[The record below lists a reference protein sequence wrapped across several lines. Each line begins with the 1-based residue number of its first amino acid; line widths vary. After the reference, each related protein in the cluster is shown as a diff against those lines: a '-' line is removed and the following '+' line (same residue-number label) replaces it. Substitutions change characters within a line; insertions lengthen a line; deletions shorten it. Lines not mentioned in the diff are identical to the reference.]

1 MKNAAAAVL
10 VFLVALLASAA
21 SAGPDKKPPSAPSKL
36 AVTALASTQ
45 VDLSWKASKDNVG
58 VAGYRVYR
66 GGVQIGTAN
75 VTTYSATAL
84 DPDTTYT
91 FTVAAYDAA
100 GNVSA
105 QSKRVVATTPA
116 ATVPPPTDAKLLAA
130 SDLVYQGAFLLP
142 ESSLDRTSFSYGGT
156 ALAYNASHNSLF
168 AVGHDWYQLS
178 AEVTIPTLVAS
189 TDLDDLNTAS
199 FLQPFTDATNGK
211 IDNTGGTTNKIGGQL
226 VYQGRLY
233 GTSYIYYDAPG
244 AQVVSHWVRPSTS
257 LSSGKAT
264 GLYQVGELGAGMVS
278 GYLGEIPAAWRG
290 ALGGPVLTGNCC
302 LSIISRTSFG
312 PAAFAFD
319 PARLGAVNPVPDAP
333 LMYYPTAHPELGDWD
348 ATWNP
353 SGGVFFNGTT
363 MVRGVVFPAGTRS
376 VLFFGTQGTG
386 EFCYG
391 EGTDDPALVG
401 LPTGDGS
408 IWCYDPDGSSKGTHG
423 YPYVAQVW
431 AFDANDL
438 VAVRDGT
445 KEPWEVRP
453 YTTWTL
459 SLPFGSGVIGG
470 AAYDASTGS
479 IYVSQQ
485 YGNGTDPVIHVFHVA

>member
-10 VFLVALLASAA
+10 VVLVALTASAA
-21 SAGPDKKPPSAPSKL
+21 SAGRDKKPPTAPSKL

-45 VDLSWKASKDNVG
+45 VGLSWKASKDNVR
-58 VAGYRVYR
+58 VTGYRVYR
-66 GGVQIGTAN
+66 DGAQVGTAN
-75 VTTYSATAL
+75 ATTYSATGL
-84 DPDTTYT
+84 DPATAYW

-100 GNVSA
+100 GNISP
-105 QSKRVVATTPA
+105 QSKPVVATTTGSPPA
-116 ATVPPPTDAKLLAA
+116 PPTDAQLLAA

-142 ESSLDRTSFSYGGT
+142 ASSLDRTSFSYGGT
-156 ALAYNASHNSLF
+156 ALAYNAAHNSLF
-168 AVGHDWYQLS
+168 AVGHDWYQLT
-178 AEVTIPTLVAS
+178 AEVTIPLVVVS
-189 TDLDDLNTAS
+189 NDLDDLNTAS

-211 IDNTGGTTNKIGGQL
+211 IDDTGGTTNKIGGQL
-226 VYQGRLY
+226 VYQGKLY

-257 LSSGKAT
+257 LSSGRAT

-278 GYLGEIPAAWRG
+278 GYLAEIPAAWRA

-312 PAAFAFD
+312 PAFAFD
-319 PARLGAVNPVPDAP
+319 PAQLGAANPVPDTP
-333 LMYYPTAHPELGDWD
+333 LVYYPTGHPELGDWD
-348 ATWNP
+348 ATWDP
-353 SGGVFFNGTT
+353 AGGVFFNGTT
-363 MVRGVVFPAGTRS
+363 TVRGVVFAQGTRS

-423 YPYVAQVW
+423 YPYVAEVW

-438 VAVRDGT
+438 AAVRDGT
-445 KEPWEVRP
+445 KQPWEVRP
-453 YTTWTL
+453 YATWTL

-485 YGNGTDPVIHVFHVA
+485 FGNGTDPVIHVLHVA